1 MRRYAIFILTALLI
15 ILAAVAGMIFPVDAD
30 KKTLGLPT
38 AELTAY
44 TTLPAETVSILAEV
58 YERENHVR
66 INFVPLTSQ
75 EILQE
80 IKNDAVSDPT
90 VVRTVDIVLTDSKIL
105 REAADLNLLTPYS
118 SETNDAV
125 RKNFKD
131 EQDRWIGVWY
141 DPIVFCANR
150 DYLRSTVEIP
160 NTWEKISATK
170 NVRVGITDF
179 IAAEASANLMFQLIG
194 NFGDAKTYEILSG
207 IHPKVIQYTK
217 YLSNPVRQAGM
228 GEVDI
233 SVAVESETLRYLQNG
248 YPLKIIYPAD
258 GTSYL
263 LTGTGITTTDAAKSQ
278 IAAKFADWLLG
289 DEAQLYLQ
297 TNGFYF
303 IPTNPQTLAYKSF
316 AGKNLIL
323 FENTGDFSEK
333 QRQNFLYR
341 WINDVRL
348 K

>member
-1 MRRYAIFILTALLI
+1 MRRCKILILTAFLLC
-15 ILAAVAGMIFPVDAD
+15 LAALAGMTLPVDAD
-30 KKTLGLPT
+30 KKTLGAPA

-44 TTLPAETVSILAEV
+44 TTLPAEMAAILSEV
-58 YERENHVR
+58 YERENKVR
-66 INFVPLTSQ
+66 VNFVPMNSQ

-90 VVRTVDIVLTDSKIL
+90 VVRTVDIVIADSKIL
-105 REAADLNLLTPYS
+105 REAAQLNLLTPYT

-125 RKNFKD
+125 KDIFKD
-131 EQDRWIGVWY
+131 EYDRWTGIWY
-141 DPIVFCANR
+141 DPIIFCANK
-150 DYLRSTVEIP
+150 DYLRTTVNLP
-160 NTWEKISATK
+160 DTWEKLSKAGKI
-170 NVRVGITDF
+170 RVGITDF
-179 IAAEASANLMFQLIG
+179 LAAEASANLMFKMIG

-207 IHPKVIQYTK
+207 LHPKVVQYAK
-217 YLSNPVRQAGM
+217 FLSNPVRQAGM

-263 LTGTGITTTDAAKSQ
+263 LTGFGITTTDAAKNLV
-278 IAAKFADWLLG
+278 AAKFADWLLS

-316 AGKNLIL
+316 AGKNLLL
-323 FENTGDFSEK
+323 FDN
-333 QRQNFLYR
+333 RQNFSEQQQRDFL
-341 WINDVRL
+341 
-348 K
+348 

>member
-1 MRRYAIFILTALLI
+1 MRRYKILILTAFMLC
-15 ILAAVAGMIFPVDAD
+15 LAALAGMTLPVDAD
-30 KKTLGLPT
+30 KKTLGAPT

-44 TTLPAETVSILAEV
+44 TTLPAETAAILSEV
-58 YERENHVR
+58 YERENKVR
-66 INFVPLTSQ
+66 VNFMPMNSR

-90 VVRTVDIVLTDSKIL
+90 VVRTVDIVIADSKIL
-105 REAADLNLLTPYS
+105 REAAQLNLLTPYT

-125 RKNFKD
+125 KDIFKD
-131 EQDRWIGVWY
+131 EYDRWTGIWY
-141 DPIVFCANR
+141 DPIIFCANK
-150 DYLRSTVEIP
+150 DFLKTTVNLP
-160 NTWEKISATK
+160 DTWEKLSKAGKI
-170 NVRVGITDF
+170 RVGITDF
-179 IAAEASANLMFQLIG
+179 LAAEASANLMFKMIG

-207 IHPKVIQYTK
+207 LHPKVVQYAK
-217 YLSNPVRQAGM
+217 FLSNPVRQAGM

-263 LTGTGITTTDAAKSQ
+263 LTGFGITTTDAKKNLV
-278 IAAKFADWLLG
+278 AAKFADWLLS

-316 AGKNLIL
+316 AGKNLVL
-323 FENTGDFSEK
+323 FDESQKFSEEQ
-333 QRQNFLYR
+333 QRAYLDF
-341 WINDVRL
+341 WVKEIRL

>member
-1 MRRYAIFILTALLI
+1 MRRYTVLILTAFMLV
-15 ILAAVAGMIFPVDAD
+15 LAAVAGTAFPVDAG
-30 KKTLGLPT
+30 KKTLGVPT

-44 TTLPAETVSILAEV
+44 TTLPAETAAILSEV
-58 YERENHVR
+58 YERENKVR
-66 INFVPLTSQ
+66 VNFVPMNSR
-75 EILQE
+75 EILQN
-80 IKNDAVSDPT
+80 IRDDAVSDPT
-90 VVRTVDIVLTDSKIL
+90 VVRTVDIVIADSKIL
-105 REAADLNLLTPYS
+105 REAADLNLLTPYT

-125 RKNFKD
+125 KEIFKD
-131 EQDRWIGVWY
+131 SQDRWVGIWY
-141 DPIVFCANR
+141 DPIIFCANR
-150 DYLRSTVEIP
+150 DYLKTTVDLP
-160 NTWEKISATK
+160 DTWEKLSAAGK
-170 NVRVGITDF
+170 IRVGITDF
-179 IAAEASANLMFQLIG
+179 LAADASADLMFRMIE

-207 IHPKVIQYTK
+207 LHPKVVQYAK
-217 YLSNPVRQAGM
+217 FLSNPVRQAGM

-263 LTGTGITTTDAAKSQ
+263 LTGFAITTTDAAKNQ
-278 IAAKFADWLLG
+278 VAAKFADWLLS

-316 AGKNLIL
+316 AGKNLSL
-323 FENTGDFSEK
+323 LDNRQKFSEE
-333 QRQNFLYR
+333 QQHEFLER
-341 WINDVRL
+341 WIRDVRL